1 MTFAQCIRWLPFPGP
16 EIIPPSPSAIV
27 PHRTFRRP
35 PKPTPTRPLL
45 SRENPE
51 RHVSFSL
58 DAPTGRGVTQPFP
71 PSTESITCTT
81 ASFSSADS
89 TLCSSPL
96 SDLGDLPPLKNLPP
110 LLFDPQTPEQIQAR
124 RRPMTANF
132 PIKARNPFRFR
143 RTSTSS
149 APSPTPE
156 IGEILPVYPS
166 IDSSPYPLE
175 PGPRK
180 PSLIKRL
187 NMKGRRAFSVN
198 AVTEC
203 KRFPLRLI
211 PSRRPNN
218 SLQLHLAFPGH
229 PGCRRRH
236 SVTQQIPQ
244 EGLHLW
250 TFQRKC
256 SAPLPLLR
264 CFRNRGPLGVP
275 SLVVLQDREQCPL
288 HQHLHEPNLTA
299 LHIIAHS
306 LFHVLG
312 GQVVP
317 GDQLP
322 PHKLQY
328 LQSIKRKN
336 PGSTSEHQFPIVTP
350 LNSRPVSKRALTMRL
365 IRTHRVYTPERPPDV
380 LHYITILSMHTSR

>member
-1 MTFAQCIRWLPFPGP
+1 MMTFAQCIQWLPFLGL
-16 EIIPPSPSAIV
+16 EIIPRSPSAIV
-27 PHRTFRRP
+27 PQRTFRHP
-35 PKPTPTRPLL
+35 PKPTRPSLP
-45 SRENPE
+45 RENTE

-71 PSTESITCTT
+71 PSTESMTCAT

-110 LLFDPQTPEQIQAR
+110 LLFDPQTPEQIQVK

-166 IDSSPYPLE
+166 IDSSPTYPFE
-175 PGPRK
+175 PGLRK

-203 KRFPLRLI
+203 KLF
-211 PSRRPNN
+211 
-218 SLQLHLAFPGH
+218 LQ
-229 PGCRRRH
+229 
-236 SVTQQIPQ
+236 V
-244 EGLHLW
+244 
-250 TFQRKC
+250 
-256 SAPLPLLR
+256 
-264 CFRNRGPLGVP
+264 
-275 SLVVLQDREQCPL
+275 
-288 HQHLHEPNLTA
+288 
-299 LHIIAHS
+299 HS
-306 LFHVLG
+306 L
-312 GQVVP
+312 
-317 GDQLP
+317 
-322 PHKLQY
+322 
-328 LQSIKRKN
+328 
-336 PGSTSEHQFPIVTP
+336 TP
-350 LNSRPVSKRALTMRL
+350 L
-365 IRTHRVYTPERPPDV
+365 
-380 LHYITILSMHTSR
+380 